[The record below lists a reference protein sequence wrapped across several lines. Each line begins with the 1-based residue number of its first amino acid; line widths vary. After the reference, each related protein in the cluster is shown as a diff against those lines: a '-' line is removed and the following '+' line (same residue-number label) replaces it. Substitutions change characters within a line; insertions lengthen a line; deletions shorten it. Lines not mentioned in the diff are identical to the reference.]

1 MSEAVVA
8 RFDHIVVAV
17 KDLRKAL
24 ATYREALGFTAV
36 PSGEDVVGT
45 TAAWVHIGDYAVELI
60 AVREG
65 RPQVRWLQDWLDI
78 AKENPP
84 SFVVSVPDLDAVV
97 ARLVERGVPFRS
109 AEPCER
115 LLADGTTLRW
125 REVVVAPESTPR
137 ATSPAAIAA
146 SGRAPSASP
155 KGQSSNRPVL
165 PPMPV
170 LVQWEGG
177 DKARLDAAQRLGA
190 YEPHVAGWRDLTSVS
205 VLVADPEYAAQW
217 YETAFGWPRVV
228 DSLAGRGVTLR
239 LGTIRLELIAPP
251 SGGRVLPPG
260 PHPTAISLRAEN
272 RESTLEY
279 LRERGTADG
288 AGRGVTPAKAHGLRI
303 ALP

>member
-24 ATYREALGFTAV
+24 TTYREALGFTVV
-36 PSGEDVVGT
+36 PSGEDVDGT
-45 TAAWVHIGDYAVELI
+45 TAAWVHIGDYAVELV
-60 AVREG
+60 AVRE
-65 RPQVRWLQDWLDI
+65 PLPAVRWLQEWLDI

-84 SFVVSVPDLDAVV
+84 SFVVSVPKLEVVV
-97 ARLVERGVPFRS
+97 ARLEERGVPYLPPASRERS
-109 AEPCER
+109 
-115 LLADGTTLRW
+115 LADGSVLRW

-146 SGRAPSASP
+146 SGRAPSSAP
-155 KGQSSNRPVL
+155 KGQPASRPVL

-170 LVQWEGG
+170 LVEWEGG
-177 DKARLDAAQRLGA
+177 DQARLDAAQRLGA
-190 YEPHVAGWRDLTSVS
+190 HEAHVAGWRELTSVS

-217 YETAFGWPRVV
+217 YEAAFGWPRVY
-228 DSLAGRGVTLR
+228 DSLAGRGVILR
-239 LGTIRLELIAPP
+239 LGDIRLELIAPP

-260 PHPTAISLRAEN
+260 PHPTAISLRAED
-272 RESTLEY
+272 RLATLEY